1 MNHLGIK
8 PSSDSLRLAGLL
20 PSKPIMALMHAG
32 CRGLDPPA
40 RTLTYAGLSC
50 YRPSTGSRTQA
61 RGFGDRCAAVT
72 PWTKYVLTLA
82 QESPLAISTRG
93 LTGVLASRA
102 VRGDDAIGVDH
113 RATCDVTHTNLSIVV
128 VERAISERYIAAAA
142 NVATCRVL
150 ETKIRHGVTA

>member
-1 MNHLGIK
+1 MNRLGIE
-8 PSSDSLRLAGLL
+8 PSSSGLRLAAL
-20 PSKPIMALMHAG
+20 PLSNPVAALVRAG
-32 CRGLDPPA
+32 CHGLAPPA

-61 RGFGDRCAAVT
+61 YGFGDRCAAVT

-102 VRGDDAIGVDH
+102 VRGDDAVGVDH
-113 RATCDVTHTNLSIVV
+113 RAACDVAHTNLSIVV
-128 VERAISERYIAAAA
+128 VERAVSERYIAAA
-142 NVATCRVL
+142 NVATRRVL
-150 ETKIRHGVTA
+150 EPKVGHGVTA